1 MLNSIITELSTA
13 VRFFSSAISP
23 EQRQLRIGTFFVA
36 HATVHLRPLPIDFD
50 GIKISAPRNQY
61 KLYLLTSLDFK
72 SHELVTVSVWLPE
85 QRIQSYGSCYIP

>member
-36 HATVHLRPLPIDFD
+36 RATVHLRPLILMESKFLPQ
-50 GIKISAPRNQY
+50 GINTNSI
-61 KLYLLTSLDFK
+61 
-72 SHELVTVSVWLPE
+72 
-85 QRIQSYGSCYIP
+85 C